1 MGVLVLIK
9 ELLQAENEI
18 HFNWQ
23 LKVSFE
29 VILCNKKKQM
39 VTFEGLKNIAEILN
53 QILQS
58 DCHDPVFWDKKNHV
72 NLIFFIW
79 PWNSISVSQ
88 KVTRP

>member
-23 LKVSFE
+23 LKVSFD
-29 VILCNKKKQM
+29 VILYNQKNQM

-58 DCHDPVFWDKKNHV
+58 DCHDPVIEIKK
-72 NLIFFIW
+72 IM
-79 PWNSISVSQ
+79 
-88 KVTRP
+88 